1 MTEERTSDPSAP
13 RSAGGGSG
21 AEPDG
26 PPLRDDGT
34 SAPADASV
42 RGAGDG
48 AEFSASARPPG
59 AAEGTDA
66 APAASVGEEARPS
79 EEVPP
84 AVPLSDYATPS
95 ADGESLLDRLGR
107 RPALLVAVVLGPVVG
122 IVLALVLGSGRPR
135 NDVPTAV
142 QAEASAMGAIDA
154 GSDADASG
162 IPENYA
168 PRFRVAD
175 LASDESVKVVEQK
188 VGHQTFLVALRH
200 AGVGAKGA
208 QRILDAFKG
217 VRSFDRLHEKDLFRV
232 ALTKDGNV
240 VKAFEYETSPGEVW
254 QVREKDG
261 AFVGEKLTLVVEKR
275 RTAKAL
281 LVKDDLKTAA
291 TEAGIDHALLDR
303 IEDGL
308 EGHVD
313 AAAVR
318 PGSRLRL
325 LFVETVIDG
334 KPSGKAD
341 LDAIEYLSPKA
352 NASPLRYYRSPARG
366 GSFYDGKGQQ
376 PYTGG
381 YRSPVPFA
389 HITSRFNP
397 HRMHP
402 VLHIV
407 KPHNGVDYAAS
418 VGTPVYAVAPG
429 SIKFA
434 ADSGPCGNMVQIQHS
449 NGLITAYCHLSRFG
463 KVHVGQHVEGRQLI
477 GYAGQT
483 GRATGPHLHFAV
495 KKGDKFIDPAT
506 LKMDGIRS
514 VPANEREAFEA
525 NRAAWNAELD
535 ALPLPALPT
544 ELGGTKEEDAD
555 EVLGDDDEADAG
567 PPPP

>member
-21 AEPDG
+21 AEPEG
-26 PPLRDDGT
+26 PPARDDGT
-34 SAPADASV
+34 P
-42 RGAGDG
+42 
-48 AEFSASARPPG
+48 
-59 AAEGTDA
+59 
-66 APAASVGEEARPS
+66 APAAVPSAAPPDQDPRAETPVGEEARPS
-79 EEVPP
+79 EDVPP

-95 ADGESLLDRLGR
+95 AGGESLLDRLGR

-122 IVLALVLGSGRPR
+122 IVLALVLGAGTGPKPPA
-135 NDVPTAV
+135 DVPRA
-142 QAEASAMGAIDA
+142 AEASSAALDGGA
-154 GSDADASG
+154 DADSSG
-162 IPENYA
+162 IPESYV

-188 VGHQTFLVALRH
+188 VGHQTFLVALRR

-208 QRILDAFKG
+208 QRILEAFKG

-240 VKAFEYETSPGEVW
+240 VKAFEYETSPGDVW

-261 AFVGEKLTLVVEKR
+261 AFVGEKLALTVEKR

-325 LFVETVIDG
+325 LIVETVIDG
-334 KPSGKAD
+334 KVTGKAD
-341 LDAIEYLSPKA
+341 LDALEYLGPKA
-352 NASPLRYYRSPARG
+352 NATALRYYRSPAKG

-376 PYTGG
+376 PYSGG

-429 SIKFA
+429 TIKFA
-434 ADSGPCGNMVQIQHS
+434 ADSGPCGNMVQIQHP

-495 KKGDKFIDPAT
+495 KKGDTFIDPAT

-535 ALPLPALPT
+535 AIPLPALPT